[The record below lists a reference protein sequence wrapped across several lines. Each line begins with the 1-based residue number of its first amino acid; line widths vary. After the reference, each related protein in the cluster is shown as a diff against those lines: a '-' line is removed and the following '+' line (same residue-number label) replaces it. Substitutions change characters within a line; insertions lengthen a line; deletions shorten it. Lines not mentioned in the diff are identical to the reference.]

1 MLKLAQE
8 LEEMDYSIGANSTQY
23 WLRDFIK
30 YRQYFDNK
38 DEEFYENLQEFL
50 NLSFN
55 SHWKSYLQWDNHP
68 TNVSFVFFF
77 LSTKII
83 FIFILFFIFYIQFFD
98 KTNFKELSDN
108 N

>member
-30 YRQYFDNK
+30 YQQYFDNK

-77 LSTKII
+77 IDKNY
-83 FIFILFFIFYIQFFD
+83 FYFYFIFYLLYSIF
-98 KTNFKELSDN
+98 
-108 N
+108 